1 MNPHAAYAN
10 RSAAFLFVT
19 PGLALAV
26 SWTQGHHRRQ
36 ECQAKETMS
45 ADMIDYMIGCA
56 ENRAM
61 TSYGEENAKIARYQ
75 YNKILAEVDQ
85 LKQRNLDLS
94 GDVGKLSAIT
104 VVALDLLRRFVQQ
117 SREPD
122 EGDCV
127 YCNCELGGGNEYH
140 CYNDCII
147 TEVRKLLDSVE
158 KGKSVS
164 VDRAVLHDLQENN
177 WSIPEHEDEF

>member
-1 MNPHAAYAN
+1 MEDKSLRTLDGFTIEEWRGKYK
-10 RSAAFLFVT
+10 
-19 PGLALAV
+19 LADTA
-26 SWTQGHHRRQ
+26 R
-36 ECQAKETMS
+36 M
-45 ADMIDYMIGCA
+45 
-56 ENRAM
+56 
-61 TSYGEENAKIARYQ
+61 ENARIAGDRLQ
-75 YNKILAEVDQ
+75 QIRDWSQTAEFICHECGIEWPIDGHFDAIVIEAFKALQ
-85 LKQRNLDLS
+85 KRNLDLS

-104 VVALDLLRRFVQQ
+104 VVALDLLKRFVQQ

-147 TEVRKLLDSVE
+147 TEVRKLLDAVE
-158 KGKSVS
+158 KGQSVPL
-164 VDRAVLHDLQENN
+164 DRAVLHDLQENN

>member
-1 MNPHAAYAN
+1 MEDKALNTLDGFTIEEWREKYKLCDTARMNNALLAGE
-10 RSAAFLFVT
+10 RLESIQSWS
-19 PGLALAV
+19 GLAH
-26 SWTQGHHRRQ
+26 SIFK
-36 ECQAKETMS
+36 ECE
-45 ADMIDYMIGCA
+45 IDWPLNVRFDVAIIEA
-56 ENRAM
+56 FRALQ
-61 TSYGEENAKIARYQ
+61 K
-75 YNKILAEVDQ
+75 
-85 LKQRNLDLS
+85 RNLDLS
-94 GDVGKLSAIT
+94 GDIGKLSAIT
-104 VVALDLLRRFVQQ
+104 VVALDLLKRFVQQ

-147 TEVRKLLDSVE
+147 TEVRKLLDAVE
-158 KGKSVS
+158 KGQSVS